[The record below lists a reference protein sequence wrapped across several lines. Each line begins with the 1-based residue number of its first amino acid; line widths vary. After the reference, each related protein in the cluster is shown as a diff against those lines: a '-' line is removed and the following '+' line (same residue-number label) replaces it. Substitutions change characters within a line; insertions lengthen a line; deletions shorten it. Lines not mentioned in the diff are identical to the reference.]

1 MANMAMALAGADIQ
15 ELMELTATQDWSTGN
30 NESMPQANVAMSQDD
45 LRNTQLD
52 RSDMQLQKLQD
63 ILKMI
68 GCEPSDSSKPDEK

>member
-1 MANMAMALAGADIQ
+1 
-15 ELMELTATQDWSTGN
+15 
-30 NESMPQANVAMSQDD
+30 MPQANVAMSQDD

-68 GCEPSDSSKPDEK
+68 GCEDDSSKTDEK